1 MRHRTMTRC
10 ELRRAKLE
18 LAMKA
23 VALVLLVA
31 VLLVALALT
40 AANEPPKE
48 IDRRAQFEAQQRY
61 YEILDLYGD
70 VEGAVDAARAVFEKE
85 AAG

>member
-1 MRHRTMTRC
+1 
-10 ELRRAKLE
+10 
-18 LAMKA
+18 MKA
-23 VALVLLVA
+23 VALVLLAV

-40 AANEPPKE
+40 AADEPPKE

-70 VEGAVDAARAVFEKE
+70 IEGAADAARAVFEKK